1 MTSISQDLPWLLM
14 CDSTDRQL
22 DPRPPIGP
30 KAIIPHVSCPNL
42 NLLLTREV
50 TVLLKLM
57 SRV

>member
-1 MTSISQDLPWLLM
+1 M

-30 KAIIPHVSCPNL
+30 KAIMPHVSCPNL
-42 NLLLTREV
+42 NLLLTGKV
-50 TVLLKLM
+50 MVLLKLM